1 MQLIN
6 FLHWLGISSSYSLW
20 RLRLLGW
27 VVLLVNYH
35 GVENTII
42 RPDLSS
48 SDQLTWIELVP
59 TNRYV
64 LLSWPNIPKL
74 LKITRHD
81 YVYLIV
87 TYSKHICPNAEFS
100 PSFPKSRE
108 KPREGQNM
116 SLQFAIFDLEEEGG
130 LNFLFILSIYFRLQV
145 GHILQLYRWS
155 TKRIFVCFNVYA
167 LRTRHIKCFSV

>member
-35 GVENTII
+35 EVENTII

-87 TYSKHICPNAEFS
+87 TYSKHICPNA
-100 PSFPKSRE
+100 SFLLLSRNQGRSRA
-108 KPREGQNM
+108 KAKTCHFNLP
-116 SLQFAIFDLEEEGG
+116 
-130 LNFLFILSIYFRLQV
+130 FLIWGRRGSKFSIYFVYLFQITSRSYFAV
-145 GHILQLYRWS
+145 RWS
-155 TKRIFVCFNVYA
+155 TKRIFVCSNVYA
-167 LRTRHIKCFSV
+167 LRARHIKCFSV

>member
-35 GVENTII
+35 EVENTII

-87 TYSKHICPNAEFS
+87 TYSKHICPNA
-100 PSFPKSRE
+100 SFLLLARNQGRSRA
-108 KPREGQNM
+108 KAKTC
-116 SLQFAIFDLEEEGG
+116 QFAIFDLEEKGG

-145 GHILQLYRWS
+145 GHILAVRWS